1 MNLRK
6 GYLHSLALTATALM
20 GSLALSANAAPTGW
34 TLEPQQ
40 SRLDIQLT
48 DHRQAGNTL
57 TRMQAAPI
65 SGTINARGDIDAP
78 LSLNQLDVVAQLPP
92 MLTQKALKQG
102 TKHIQGHIDPTVLR
116 ELAPN
121 KSATTTVKLWDPAHH
136 SDSRQIT
143 TTPVQLTRLND
154 GLIQMT
160 TPSPVTVDISPL
172 LRQDNAPLITNL
184 LGYQQLDNHAQVTFH
199 GTLRTQG

>member
-65 SGTINARGDIDAP
+65 SGTINARGDIDVP

-102 TKHIQGHIDPTVLR
+102 TKHIQGHIDPAVLS

-136 SDSRQIT
+136 PDSRQIT